1 MTAVPALSTAP
12 EATRDALQ
20 GTVRTGLIAGLVALS
35 VSAIGMVQT
44 FDGRDI
50 IAGVLSLGQLLLFS
64 APLAAGY
71 IVRRRQARQ
80 GPAIGLLLSLL
91 AGLVAS
97 LPVAVLVLLAVNIS
111 NLRSKLVNVSPQ
123 LIETLTFGEGTTTGL
138 LMLAGIMAALGLV
151 GGLLELL
158 PARFRRPLLLGVL
171 WTLVIGMLSEVLLGV
186 FRSLLGANASQL
198 SRALFGARGLLLT
211 PAIVIFVL
219 ISALAF
225 LWGSSAGD
233 SVRALSGRR
242 GAKTARPVRIITL
255 LIFFA
260 ILAFLPT
267 ILGRYLTQVLDNVG
281 LFILMGLGLNIVVGF
296 AGLLDL
302 GYVAFYAIGAYTMG
316 ILTSTGS
323 LGIAQMSFWEALPF
337 AVGASVLA
345 GILLGTPVLRMRGDY
360 LAIVTLGFG
369 EIIRVLATS
378 DLLKP
383 YIGGAQGVLNITKPP
398 MPEAVVSGARLVQ
411 PEHFYYLIL
420 AACLL
425 AAFVSWRLR
434 DSRLG
439 RQWMAMR
446 EDEDVAEAMGI
457 HLVKT
462 KLLAFATGAA
472 FSGLAGAIFASQ
484 IGSIYPHS
492 FNLIISINTL
502 SLIIVG
508 GIGSLPGVVVGA
520 LVLIG
525 LPELLREFAEYRYLM
540 YGALLI
546 AMMVARPEGLW
557 PSPIRRRE
565 LHRTGEVEETFP
577 EEPGLN
583 PHTGETMAEQVTEAP
598 HTAVE

>member
-1 MTAVPALSTAP
+1 M
-12 EATRDALQ
+12 ATLTLRDTIQ
-20 GTVRTGLIAGLVALS
+20 HTIRTGLIAGIVAVS
-35 VSAIGMVQT
+35 VSAIGMVRT

-50 IAGVLSLGQLLLFS
+50 ITGLLTLGQLLLFS
-64 APLAAGY
+64 APLIAGFY
-71 IVRRRQARQ
+71 VMQYQQAR
-80 GPAIGLLLSLL
+80 GWITGLIASLFAGLL
-91 AGLVAS
+91 AAV
-97 LPVAVLVLLAVNIS
+97 PVIVLVLAAVSVDDI
-111 NLRSKLVNVSPQ
+111 RSKLPNVSPQ
-123 LIETLTFGEGTTTGL
+123 LIEILTFGEGTTTGL
-138 LMLAGIMAALGLV
+138 LLLGGTMAVLGLAGGLIQ
-151 GGLLELL
+151 LL
-158 PARFRRPLLLGVL
+158 PARFRRPLLLGLL
-171 WTLVIGMLSEVLLGV
+171 WTIVIGMLSEMLLSILRNVLQE
-186 FRSLLGANASQL
+186 NAA
-198 SRALFGARGLLLT
+198 RVTRPLFGAKGIRTT
-211 PAIVIFVL
+211 PAIVFF
-219 ISALAF
+219 AAF
-225 LWGSSAGD
+225 TAFAFTWRSSVGD
-233 SVRALSGRR
+233 SVRAQYSRR
-242 GAKTARPVRIITL
+242 RHPAQATRNRYITL
-255 LIFFA
+255 ILLFLILM
-260 ILAFLPT
+260 ILPS

-323 LGIAQMSFWEALPF
+323 LGVAQMSFWEALPF

-383 YIGGAQGVLNITKPP
+383 YIGGAQGVLNIVKP
-398 MPEAVVSGARLVQ
+398 AVPDALVSGARLVQ

-420 AACLL
+420 AGAIL

-462 KLLAFATGAA
+462 KLLAFAIGAA

-484 IGSIYPHS
+484 IGSIFPHS
-492 FNLIISINTL
+492 FHLLISINTL

-520 LVLIG
+520 LALVG

-557 PSPIRRRE
+557 PSPIRQRE
-565 LHRTGEVEETFP
+565 LHQIGEVEETFP
-577 EEPGLN
+577 DEPGVN
-583 PHTGETMAEQVTEAP
+583 PFTGEAMAEQVP
-598 HTAVE
+598 QSQNPAVE